1 MIILLA
7 SAIFSGMVVLA
18 VRKQRQREQAK
29 AVALAQA
36 QRRRQLSRQQ
46 RPY

>member
-7 SAIFSGMVVLA
+7 STMFSGMVILA
-18 VRKQRQREQAK
+18 VRKHQQREAAK
-29 AVALAQA
+29 AVALAKA
-36 QRRRQLSRQQ
+36 QKRRQLERQQ

>member
-7 SAIFSGMVVLA
+7 SAMFSGMVVLA
-18 VRKQRQREQAK
+18 VRKHQQREQAK

-36 QRRRQLSRQQ
+36 HRRRQLSRPQ
-46 RPY
+46 RPF